1 MPDPLRFTEVL
12 TARCDRKLANAVIKI
27 ANRDHSRPSD
37 VIRRAVA
44 LYLKREGFDLNDMT

>member
-1 MPDPLRFTEVL
+1 MSAPLRFTEVL
-12 TARCDRKLANAVIKI
+12 TARCDRTLATAVIKI

-44 LYLKREGFDLNDMT
+44 LYLKREGFDLVNDT